1 MFPGLDLY
9 FADPAQILTTAGE
22 EQMIYEY
29 IMICLR
35 CDQMHILIPGNRFHD
50 EAAGAHNI
58 RYLVYNSAVEAVAST
73 AFALCPLPTPFTVY
87 AHSPNAYTSLWSL
100 P

>member
-1 MFPGLDLY
+1 
-9 FADPAQILTTAGE
+9 
-22 EQMIYEY
+22 MIYEY

-35 CDQMHILIPGNRFHD
+35 CDQMHTLIPGNRFYD

-73 AFALCPLPTPFTVY
+73 AFALKVLFRP
-87 AHSPNAYTSLWSL
+87 HSPYVHIRPALIHLFWSL
-100 P
+100 S